1 LSQNGIIFG
10 FLGGLGLGLGLWF
23 WSSRRAHQQLN
34 ELIASFPKQPH
45 TQTMPPRVRLL
56 KAVRSQQ
63 QSEQLLHQRI
73 GLWRNILQAAPIGYL
88 EVNREDCLYWLNT
101 KAATLLNVDSHSSK
115 SALRRPLLQVI
126 RSYELDRLIESVRF
140 HQSSQYRD
148 WIFHALRERGEARDL
163 PIRGYGFPLENGH
176 IGVFLE
182 SRWESVQLADERD
195 RWTSDVAHELKTPLT
210 SIRLLAETLQP
221 NITPAFQPWMDRLIQ
236 ETIRLSVLVQDI
248 LDLSQMTF
256 QNDRVLDRTT
266 VDLAGLIQSAWVTL
280 EPLAQAKNLSL
291 YYEGP
296 DHHTIQADGNW
307 LLRVMLN
314 LIDNSIKFSPVDRA
328 ISIYIR
334 PNAKP
339 PAGVHPDGGSPSQQW
354 TQIDVIDSGEGF
366 PEESLTQVFKRFYK
380 ADPSRKRPIAEGSDL
395 RVPTGGGSGLG
406 LAIAH
411 QIIKDSGGTIEAKN
425 HPELGG
431 AWIQIVLPNV
441 GSVHL

>member
-1 LSQNGIIFG
+1 MIFW
-10 FLGGLGLGLGLWF
+10 FLGGFGLGLGLWF
-23 WSSRRAHQQLN
+23 WSSRRAHHQLN
-34 ELIASFPKQPH
+34 ELIALFPKQPY

-56 KAVRSQQ
+56 KAVQFQQ

-101 KAATLLNVDSHSSK
+101 KAATLLNVEPHHSK
-115 SALRRPLLQVI
+115 SAVKRPLLQII
-126 RSYELDRLIESVRF
+126 RSYELDRLIEVVRY

-148 WIFHALRERGEARDL
+148 WMFHSLRERGQAQDL

-221 NITPAFQPWMDRLIQ
+221 NITPAFQPWMNRLIQ

-248 LDLSQMTF
+248 LELSQMTF
-256 QNDRVLDRTT
+256 PNDRPLKVT
-266 VDLAGLIQSAWVTL
+266 VIDLSGLIQTAWITL
-280 EPLAQAKNLSL
+280 EPLAQTKNLSL

-296 DHHTIQADGNW
+296 DHHTIQADENR

-314 LIDNSIKFSPVDRA
+314 LIDNSIKFSPIDQA
-328 ISIYIR
+328 ISIC
-334 PNAKP
+334 
-339 PAGVHPDGGSPSQQW
+339 VHPLTHPPDGVNSSESSTSHEW
-354 TQIDVIDSGEGF
+354 TQIDVIDAGDGF
-366 PEESLTQVFKRFYK
+366 PAESLTQVFKRFYK
-380 ADPSRKRPIAEGSDL
+380 ADPSRGRPIAEGADL

-411 QIIKDSGGTIEAKN
+411 QIIAAHEGTIVAKN

-441 GSVHL
+441 ASAHQ

>member
-1 LSQNGIIFG
+1 
-10 FLGGLGLGLGLWF
+10 
-23 WSSRRAHQQLN
+23 
-34 ELIASFPKQPH
+34 
-45 TQTMPPRVRLL
+45 MPPRVRLL
-56 KAVRSQQ
+56 KAVQSQQ

-101 KAATLLNVDSHSSK
+101 KAATLLNVEPHHYK
-115 SALRRPLLQVI
+115 SAIKRPLLQVI
-126 RSYELDRLIESVRF
+126 RSYELDRLIEAVRH
-140 HQSSQYRD
+140 HQSSQYQD
-148 WIFHALRERGEARDL
+148 WMFHSLRERGQAQDL

-236 ETIRLSVLVQDI
+236 ETIRLSVLVQDV
-248 LDLSQMTF
+248 LELSQMTF
-256 QNDRVLDRTT
+256 PNDQMLKLTV
-266 VDLAGLIQSAWVTL
+266 VDLPGLIQTAWITL

-291 YYEGP
+291 YYQGP
-296 DHHTIQADGNW
+296 DHHTIQADANR

-314 LIDNSIKFSPVDRA
+314 LMDNSIKFSPMGQA
-328 ISIYIR
+328 ISIHVHSHAS
-334 PNAKP
+334 PLDGVN
-339 PAGVHPDGGSPSQQW
+339 PAEISISNQW
-354 TQIDVIDSGEGF
+354 TQIDVIDAGGGF

-380 ADPSRKRPIAEGSDL
+380 ADPSRGRPITKGTDL
-395 RVPTGGGSGLG
+395 QVPTGGGSGLG
-406 LAIAH
+406 LAIAY
-411 QIIKDSGGTIEAKN
+411 QIIAAHGGTIVAKN

-431 AWIQIVLPNV
+431 AWIQIFLPKV
-441 GSVHL
+441 ASPHQ

>member
-1 LSQNGIIFG
+1 MIFW
-10 FLGGLGLGLGLWF
+10 FLGGFGLGLGLWL
-23 WSSRRAHQQLN
+23 WSSCRSHQQLN
-34 ELIASFPKQPH
+34 ELIALFPKQLH

-56 KAVRSQQ
+56 KAVQSQQ

-88 EVNREDCLYWLNT
+88 EVNREDYLYWLNT
-101 KAATLLNVDSHSSK
+101 KAATLLNVESHQSK
-115 SALRRPLLQVI
+115 SAIRRPLLQVI

-148 WIFHALRERGEARDL
+148 WMFHSLRERGEAQDL

-221 NITPAFQPWMDRLIQ
+221 KITPAFQPWMDRLIQ

-256 QNDRVLDRTT
+256 QSDRVTT
-266 VDLAGLIQSAWVTL
+266 LSATDLSGLIQNAWMTL

-296 DHHTIQADGNW
+296 DRHTIQADGNR

-328 ISIYIR
+328 IAIYVR

-339 PAGVHPDGGSPSQQW
+339 PTGVSSDESSPSQQW
-354 TQIDVIDSGEGF
+354 TQLDVIDAGEGF

-380 ADPSRKRPIAEGSDL
+380 ADPSRGRPIAEGSDL
-395 RVPTGGGSGLG
+395 RVPMGGGSGLG

-411 QIIKDSGGTIEAKN
+411 QIIKDHGGTIEAKN

-431 AWIQIVLPNV
+431 AWIQIFLPDRAKK
-441 GSVHL
+441 